1 MDPSLRGRVAI
12 VAPCRLEAERLRA
25 RLHVEEARRH
35 LGRPQWLGALGGLPV
50 VVTECGISM
59 VNAAIATQALLDRAQ
74 VEAVVVAG
82 VAGGVAP
89 ALGPGDVVVPASWA
103 SYQESHLARRAGDG
117 WACDWSLMD
126 FTNFGMMFP
135 RPVFVARAA
144 VEDGQGGDG
153 DDDDGD
159 EVRFWFEVD
168 PGLLAAA
175 RRAAGA
181 GSCRVV
187 LGGRGVSGAPFVDN
201 LEFRDWLGQC
211 FRAEVLDQETAAV
224 AQTAHVNGVPFIAFR
239 AVSDLAG
246 GDEGANPIEAQAGGA
261 ADLAAAAI
269 EAFCRELARAREA
282 AA

>member
-12 VAPCRLEAERLRA
+12 IAACRLEAERLRA
-25 RLHVEEARRH
+25 RLDVEEARRH
-35 LGRPQWLGALGGLPV
+35 LGRPLWLGVMGGLPV

-59 VNAAIATQALLDRAQ
+59 VNAAIATQALLDRAE

-89 ALGPGDVVVPASWA
+89 TLGPGDVVVPASWA

-126 FTNFGMMFP
+126 FTNFGMIFP

-144 VEDGQGGDG
+144 EEDGLGD
-153 DDDDGD
+153 D

-168 PGLLAAA
+168 PGLLAVA

-181 GSCRVV
+181 TSCRVV
-187 LGGRGVSGAPFVDN
+187 FGGRGVSGAPFVDN
-201 LEFRDWLGQC
+201 VEFRAWLGQC

-224 AQTAHVNGVPFIAFR
+224 AQAAYVNGVPFIAFR

-246 GDEGANPIEAQAGGA
+246 GDEGANPIEAQAKGA
-261 ADLAAAAI
+261 ADLAAAAV
-269 EAFCRELARAREA
+269 EAFCRELARTREA